1 MEFLS
6 NINEIPPLKK
16 TDIELTFFGPGYGES
31 IVVHIPSLGWAAI
44 DSCEFGR
51 FGLRFVP
58 PLQYLISQK
67 AQRLA
72 FLVLSHPHQDHYKGM
87 EQIIDHYL
95 GKIDRICRYQGDG
108 VRELAGYLTNR
119 GIKGTPGAKSFAL
132 VLKAIK
138 KAVKNGA
145 EFRHLST
152 MTQIVP
158 SNIASINGNNF
169 EVEVLSL
176 SPSAEDEESYVDILR
191 EAFPKSEGQLK
202 GVPDRKHNLLA
213 SAIRIRIGEV
223 VVILGSDV
231 EKGETPASG
240 WRAIV
245 GSIDAPD
252 LCVKT
257 LKVAHHGSPNAHF
270 AKAWEAHCRA
280 GEIISVVTPYNR
292 GVSPLP
298 SEEDIKRI
306 GKNSRF
312 VGITSHVSYLRP
324 VEVYDR
330 AVVRRLPQRWKVV
343 QPAKSCGML
352 TIRYDLEGNKIF
364 QKALPP
370 ADWIKFSN

>member
-51 FGLRFVP
+51 FGQRFVP

-145 EFRHLST
+145 EFRHLSA

-191 EAFPKSEGQLK
+191 KCKLINHRFFVDKY
-202 GVPDRKHNLLA
+202 
-213 SAIRIRIGEV
+213 I
-223 VVILGSDV
+223 IL
-231 EKGETPASG
+231 
-240 WRAIV
+240 
-245 GSIDAPD
+245 
-252 LCVKT
+252 C
-257 LKVAHHGSPNAHF
+257 
-270 AKAWEAHCRA
+270 
-280 GEIISVVTPYNR
+280 II
-292 GVSPLP
+292 
-298 SEEDIKRI
+298 
-306 GKNSRF
+306 
-312 VGITSHVSYLRP
+312 IT
-324 VEVYDR
+324 
-330 AVVRRLPQRWKVV
+330 
-343 QPAKSCGML
+343 
-352 TIRYDLEGNKIF
+352 
-364 QKALPP
+364 
-370 ADWIKFSN
+370 